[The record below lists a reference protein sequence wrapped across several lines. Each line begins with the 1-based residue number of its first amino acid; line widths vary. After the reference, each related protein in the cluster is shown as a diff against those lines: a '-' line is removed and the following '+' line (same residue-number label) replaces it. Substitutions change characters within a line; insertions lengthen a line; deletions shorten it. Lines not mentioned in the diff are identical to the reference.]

1 MVDEEPQTLRPGR
14 LHGKQLDLRLSG
26 GESLLDVD
34 LELVGLHIPEKK
46 VDLAAHLQAPPRR
59 DGVRLKL

>member
-1 MVDEEPQTLRPGR
+1 VVDVEAEPLRPDR
-14 LHGKQLDLRLSG
+14 LHDKHLDLRLSG

-46 VDLAAHLQAPPRR
+46 VDREAHLQAPPPE
-59 DGVRLKL
+59 GAAYG